1 MINPKEDKFQKII
14 GENNQM
20 SKTQIELCNFIA
32 YGIGNATVQSRAGSG
47 KSKTIELMC
56 AAINPRKKILII
68 SHNNHIAKHLQK
80 KLKDKENIDVCTY
93 HSLGFKILKT
103 KFKNTVIFKPT

>member
-80 KLKDKENIDVCTY
+80 KLKDKEEAPAEVVE
-93 HSLGFKILKT
+93 GE
-103 KFKNTVIFKPT
+103 VE

>member
-1 MINPKEDKFQKII
+1 MINPKDTKFLDIL
-14 GENNQM
+14 GGYEM
-20 SKTQIELCNFIA
+20 SQAQIDLCNFIA

-68 SHNNHIAKHLQK
+68 TYNNHIARHLEK
-80 KLKDKENIDVCTY
+80 KLQGKENIDVCTY
-93 HSLGFKILKT
+93 HSL
-103 KFKNTVIFKPT
+103 

>member
-32 YGIGNATVQSRAGSG
+32 YGIGNATVQ
-47 KSKTIELMC
+47 
-56 AAINPRKKILII
+56 
-68 SHNNHIAKHLQK
+68 
-80 KLKDKENIDVCTY
+80 
-93 HSLGFKILKT
+93 
-103 KFKNTVIFKPT
+103 